1 MKLTEFEFD
10 LLNASGNASNIL
22 YKYLGKRIGKNNA
35 EKQLAG
41 IRSYLRWKQ
50 TQEATKGR
58 VIGEMEESVI
68 TANGTVTSKRMLLL
82 SEEDSKNPAR
92 LMQLMG
98 YDPLQ
103 WELVSSKIRRNYWD
117 VSMKLKSRDD
127 EGESIELPHKETN
140 HAFEVTITV
149 KPLQTLI
156 NTKIIQEVIQTLK
169 VPTIEAVKSY
179 PKGNC
184 VLEPSIL
191 DFHLGKGLS
200 LQEEINLYKSTIHAM
215 LAKVENYN
223 LQVEKFKFQVGQDF
237 INFDNSNKTT
247 TSGTL
252 IESNAC
258 PWSDVYKTAVDLLLW
273 TAEQLLCIA
282 PVDFYYVPGN
292 HDKTLS
298 YTLCLL
304 LASVYANNPNVFV
317 DIVDFPRKY
326 WQYGIS
332 GIGMS
337 HGRDEGKRIED
348 TMQQEAPEIWATT
361 QRREYHLGDLHHESS
376 YEKGGIVYR
385 RTSAITDL
393 DGWHIN
399 KAYRALRKAP
409 LYVWHENGDRD
420 ILDVTVKI

>member
-82 SEEDSKNPAR
+82 SEEDSKYPAR

>member
-58 VIGEMEESVI
+58 VIGEMEESAI